1 MGVGASKSFEYNS
14 LSYFYSD
21 FKFEIVSV
29 DVIWWNFMHFY
40 ADFKFEIVSIDAMY
54 RMCMQF

>member
-1 MGVGASKSFEYNS
+1 MQFII
-14 LSYFYSD
+14 FYAD

-29 DVIWWNFMHFY
+29 DVISWTFMHFY